1 MTNFVEEKINSFQI
15 KNKINP
21 YVKCELDLL
30 EKFRYSDL
38 SIHAIAIHHVM
49 CLTILK
55 HSNFADV
62 SISDLMAYCKCS
74 KNTVIK
80 ALKELEK
87 NNFITMNKM
96 NGRQTFYQ
104 MKYAFN
110 GQIEKNTDIK
120 LNKSSSSHE
129 PVKKYTGSPH
139 EPLLGQTGSYNEP
152 VPNVYIYNKTKQSS
166 SSNYKKQKVD
176 DRRSFKNHKKD
187 QSKLSLCRDYLTLLK
202 ETKKVEIKT
211 TEAQYIAKMYQN
223 NDDAQSWEEL
233 KEKKEILAKE
243 IEKKATSNKLNSTEK
258 TVYHEFHDEPPKTD
272 EEQKRESQEKE
283 KQDTIKN
290 LKLTGEYDRLKDAV
304 LKNSENP
311 EFLKGRFL
319 DMEIILLYQGNVSG
333 RKI

>member
-1 MTNFVEEKINSFQI
+1 KT
-15 KNKINP
+15 
-21 YVKCELDLL
+21 
-30 EKFRYSDL
+30 
-38 SIHAIAIHHVM
+38 
-49 CLTILK
+49 
-55 HSNFADV
+55 
-62 SISDLMAYCKCS
+62 
-74 KNTVIK
+74 
-80 ALKELEK
+80 
-87 NNFITMNKM
+87 
-96 NGRQTFYQ
+96 
-104 MKYAFN
+104 
-110 GQIEKNTDIK
+110 
-120 LNKSSSSHE
+120 SSSHE
-129 PVKKYTGSPH
+129 PAKKYTGSPH
-139 EPLLGQTGSYNEP
+139 EPLLGQTGSSNEP